1 MYCHRFC
8 ACAISIH
15 LDTSVQ
21 VTNIG
26 MNPPYVDLY
35 YATTVFFSSC
45 DCARAFSQTGNG
57 DFEGPSSTSKVPW
70 LQKESANILC
80 LLSWCP
86 PMWWVLCS
94 ACLWCRDGMWK
105 AEMEFS
111 LRKWRP
117 NGLPFTISNYIFY
130 LENHLKRHV
139 IPLLCTM
146 ISGLVIKWCS

>member
-57 DFEGPSSTSKVPW
+57 DFEGPSSTSKVLW
-70 LQKESANILC
+70 LQNESPYILC
-80 LLSWCP
+80 FFSWCP
-86 PMWWVLCS
+86 LMWWLLCS
-94 ACLWCRDGMWK
+94 ACFWCQNHMWK
-105 AEMEFS
+105 TEAEVS
-111 LRKWRP
+111 RWKYWP
-117 NGLPFTISNYIFY
+117 NGLPFTICNFSTY
-130 LENHLKRHV
+130 LANHLKRHV
-139 IPLLCTM
+139 ILLLCIV
-146 ISGLVIKWCS
+146 ISGLVIVKCS